1 MKVSLKNN
9 IILVT
14 FDSLIGKLNEFI
26 TKIVFKQKA
35 DPTLANNIEI
45 RNENDNYFVSVF
57 DLNDGKLLTNIYNK
71 LSNLMELY
79 VQIKKIHPNV
89 KLVYDSEPSI
99 KKLFLIIYFQDFYA
113 NQNHAVTKAISNSKK
128 LKVVEV
134 NDIIA
139 KEEEF
144 YKALQSNNS
153 IKKIV
158 FKIFD
163 ERKIQKIL
171 EYLKLNS
178 SIETMCIKDIKLSG
192 EGILETFNSFFSSN
206 SSLVS
211 LNLMKNKLDQNGNGL
226 EALKDLLI
234 NSKVPLKKLNISNNT
249 LKSENFSKNL
259 GEILKNK
266 KLTKLK
272 FGRCQLNTLE
282 SFNSLYN
289 YVNPSNLQILDL
301 SFNYID
307 LDLISDFIVN
317 NNNISK
323 LILQKIRI
331 PKTSDLKRFGNVFIS
346 SLSLKTLGFYYDI
359 IDEDKVVADPNR
371 LIEFYNGFACPA
383 GCEKSYKS
391 YKMEL
396 VPDIMSQFANIV
408 GANDCLTEVNFSLCV
423 FKQKSFGIF
432 LSAFAKSTNFKSLI
446 LDSLEIES
454 DDLKVF
460 AQFVNSSKSMIKFDV
475 SNTKMSTEDLN
486 LIGDAIVANPKIKSI
501 SLSNCLKEDTDAK
514 EFLIKISKSTLE
526 EIDFTFCD
534 GKESYSEAFGKLLNN
549 CPTLR
554 TVKVGR
560 KQEDFD
566 SKVNNNLFAITNKL
580 NIEKISISN
589 IKFDGNAMKD
599 FIMNNDKLR
608 SLTLNNSTNNSNFIK
623 YFVQKNQQ
631 LDFLSFSLEKID
643 EEDVSHLSKLLYL
656 VKHLFTKSKN
666 LTNSQAEIIFDG
678 LNGNKQIEHFELL
691 FDNFEDNEF
700 IKSIKKY
707 YNNALTCDS
716 LSNLMIFNIAEDS
729 EEIRLNYESK
739 ENSKNIFLDF
749 LKNLNA

>member
-1 MKVSLKNN
+1 M
-9 IILVT
+9 
-14 FDSLIGKLNEFI
+14 
-26 TKIVFKQKA
+26 
-35 DPTLANNIEI
+35 
-45 RNENDNYFVSVF
+45 
-57 DLNDGKLLTNIYNK
+57 
-71 LSNLMELY
+71 
-79 VQIKKIHPNV
+79 
-89 KLVYDSEPSI
+89 
-99 KKLFLIIYFQDFYA
+99 
-113 NQNHAVTKAISNSKK
+113 
-128 LKVVEV
+128 
-134 NDIIA
+134 
-139 KEEEF
+139 
-144 YKALQSNNS
+144 
-153 IKKIV
+153 
-158 FKIFD
+158 
-163 ERKIQKIL
+163 
-171 EYLKLNS
+171 
-178 SIETMCIKDIKLSG
+178 
-192 EGILETFNSFFSSN
+192 
-206 SSLVS
+206 
-211 LNLMKNKLDQNGNGL
+211 
-226 EALKDLLI
+226 
-234 NSKVPLKKLNISNNT
+234 
-249 LKSENFSKNL
+249 
-259 GEILKNK
+259 
-266 KLTKLK
+266 
-272 FGRCQLNTLE
+272 
-282 SFNSLYN
+282 
-289 YVNPSNLQILDL
+289 
-301 SFNYID
+301 
-307 LDLISDFIVN
+307 DLISDFIVN

-486 LIGDAIVANPKIKSI
+486 LIGDAIAANPKIKSI